1 MLDKNSLKWFF
12 KGVNRTKESE
22 SSLGLDSKMLDTVLN
37 GIGDAMCLFD
47 RDFNI
52 LFQTHQHVKWF
63 DKLEEFICFKR
74 LDEDGQ
80 NRTIKTIT
88 NEAGAPL
95 HLEVSTFSIKDN
107 AGELYAGINIVRDIS
122 KIIEEEQK
130 FKELVQFKQQSTD
143 RLGLK
148 AILGS
153 SKAILKVLEGVN
165 KISKLDTIV
174 YIQGDTG
181 TGKEL
186 VAHAIHNLSL
196 RAKNPFLAINCGAL
210 TETLLDS
217 ELFGHTKG
225 SFTGA
230 DSESAGL
237 FEAADGGTL
246 FLDEIGEMS
255 TGTQVKLLRVLQDGE
270 VRKIGATTSKKVNVR
285 VITATHRDIAKLV
298 VENAFREDLFYRIFV
313 FMIQTPTLK
322 ERTDD
327 ILLLAESFLQEFAQ
341 QQNKV
346 IHKISDEVLIL
357 FKEYSWPGNI
367 RELRNVIERAT
378 VLCESDVLQP
388 HDLPVSILNNGN
400 REILTDALN
409 VIQIDNNP
417 HKVKILASL
426 EKNRWNKTLTAKDL
440 NISRATLWRKIKA
453 YSLQKN

>member
-1 MLDKNSLKWFF
+1 
-12 KGVNRTKESE
+12 
-22 SSLGLDSKMLDTVLN
+22 
-37 GIGDAMCLFD
+37 
-47 RDFNI
+47 
-52 LFQTHQHVKWF
+52 
-63 DKLEEFICFKR
+63 
-74 LDEDGQ
+74 
-80 NRTIKTIT
+80 
-88 NEAGAPL
+88 
-95 HLEVSTFSIKDN
+95 
-107 AGELYAGINIVRDIS
+107 
-122 KIIEEEQK
+122 
-130 FKELVQFKQQSTD
+130 
-143 RLGLK
+143 
-148 AILGS
+148 
-153 SKAILKVLEGVN
+153 
-165 KISKLDTIV
+165 
-174 YIQGDTG
+174 
-181 TGKEL
+181 
-186 VAHAIHNLSL
+186 
-196 RAKNPFLAINCGAL
+196 
-210 TETLLDS
+210 LDS

-400 REILTDALN
+400 REILPDALN

-453 YSLQKN
+453 YSLQNN

>member
-12 KGVNRTKESE
+12 KGVNRTKELDN
-22 SSLGLDSKMLDTVLN
+22 SLSLDSKMLDKVLN
-37 GIGDAMCLFD
+37 GIGDAVCVFD

-52 LFQTHQHVKWF
+52 LFQTHLHIKWF

-74 LDEDGQ
+74 LGEAGQ
-80 NRTIKTIT
+80 SRTIKTIT
-88 NEAGAPL
+88 SETGAPL
-95 HLEVSTFSIKDN
+95 HLEISTFPIKDN

-122 KIIEEEQK
+122 RVIEQELK
-130 FKELVQFKQQSTD
+130 SKELEQFKKRSTD
-143 RLGLK
+143 RLG
-148 AILGS
+148 ILGS
-153 SKAILKVLEGVN
+153 SKAIQNVLEGVN

-186 VAHAIHNLSL
+186 VARAIHDHSL

-230 DSESAGL
+230 DSESVGL

-285 VITATHRDIAKLV
+285 VITATHRDIANLV
-298 VENAFREDLFYRIFV
+298 VENKFREDLFYRIHV
-313 FMIQTPTLK
+313 FMIRTPTLK
-322 ERTDD
+322 ERKDD
-327 ILLLAESFLQEFAQ
+327 ILLLAENFLQEFAQ
-341 QQNKV
+341 QQNKA
-346 IHKISDEVLIL
+346 IHKISDEVLVL

-367 RELRNVIERAT
+367 RELRNIIERAT
-378 VLCESDVLQP
+378 VLCESNVLQP
-388 HDLPVSILNNGN
+388 RDLPVAILNNGN
-400 REILTDALN
+400 RETLPGALKA
-409 VIQIDNNP
+409 IQIDNNP

-440 NISRATLWRKIKA
+440 NMSRATLWRKIKA
-453 YSLQKN
+453 YSLLNN